1 MNFERLKFEPKD
13 VIKAITLT
21 ASVVGLYFG
30 ITARM
35 ESMFLEFGFE
45 KKINSDYR
53 DKADLKFE
61 KLEEKTQEHDI
72 KLARIFT
79 MLYKDADKP
88 KKQKTIETETE
99 E

>member
-1 MNFERLKFEPKD
+1 MDLSKLKIEAKD
-13 VIKAITLT
+13 ILKVITLT

-53 DKADLKFE
+53 DRADLKFE
-61 KLEEKTQEHDI
+61 KLEEKSQEHDI

-79 MLYKDADKP
+79 MLYRDADKP
-88 KKQKTIETETE
+88 KEQKIIETETE

>member
-1 MNFERLKFEPKD
+1 MDVSKLKIEAKD
-13 VIKAITLT
+13 ILKVITLT

-35 ESMFLEFGFE
+35 ESMLMEFGFE

-53 DKADLKFE
+53 DRADLKFE
-61 KLEEKTQEHDI
+61 KLQEKSLEHDI

-79 MLYKDADKP
+79 MISKEFDKP
-88 KKQKTIETETE
+88 KETKIETEE
-99 E
+99 